1 MQLPRGVQAK
11 DGDTFTNANGYHH
24 TRVDG
29 KWRPTAHLIAEQKLG
44 RALNPKTDQVR
55 FADGDRYNLDKDN
68 IIVQPRRDRR
78 SREARIAQIEAR
90 IAELQAELK
99 ELLLQENE

>member
-1 MQLPRGVQAK
+1 MKIG
-11 DGDTFTNANGYHH
+11 
-24 TRVDG
+24 
-29 KWRPTAHLIAEQKLG
+29 RPLD
-44 RALNPKTDQVR
+44 PKTDQVR
-55 FADGDRYNLDKDN
+55 FVDGDRKNLHIDN

-99 ELLLQENE
+99 ELGVHIEY